1 LGKSYL
7 GSGALRTH
15 PTGNYWF
22 SVRYSCFYLA
32 DWKWFRY
39 SHTSYFFFLH
49 DKVQQRNRVSTIILL
64 SIPRFFKETRFL
76 APWLDSPPRDKSK
89 VIVGWVSR

>member
-39 SHTSYFFFLH
+39 SHTSYFFFCM
-49 DKVQQRNRVSTIILL
+49 I
-64 SIPRFFKETRFL
+64 RFNKETGFL
-76 APWLDSPPRDKSK
+76 LLFYYQFQDFSK
-89 VIVGWVSR
+89 KPGF